1 MVSFGKSTRGIY
13 EKVLILYRWIDFERD
28 SGARAGSVSDY
39 QQSERSTFLQV
50 KKNYVSIHLAWEL
63 VGEHRV
69 QKRGGRPYQD
79 QASIILLKL

>member
-13 EKVLILYRWIDFERD
+13 EKVLILYRWIDYERD
-28 SGARAGSVSDY
+28 SGARARSVSDY

-50 KKNYVSIHLAWEL
+50 KLSNLNLHLAWEL
-63 VGEHRV
+63 VEERRV
-69 QKRGGRPYQD
+69 QKRGGHPYQD